1 MSEYAKDNLKL
12 IGKNQEDLK
21 VISAYSQDSIVAV
34 SDMVFLEKNKIF
46 VMIINR
52 FMWEDI
58 KKGTQKQSK
67 RIRCAIKFEGIL
79 KVKSKK
85 VNQKNRNKRLEC
97 LAINCNEILS
107 KNYEINFFFAGGGMI
122 SLISE
127 SIEVVMNDLG
137 ESWNVNYIPKH
148 KIWMLI
154 YLIILN
160 KSTKEKGDKVD

>member
-1 MSEYAKDNLKL
+1 MSEYAKGNLKL
-12 IGKNQEDLK
+12 IGKNKEDLK

-34 SDMVFLEKNKIF
+34 KDMIFLEKNKIF

-127 SIEVVMNDLG
+127 SIEVVMNVRG
-137 ESWNVNYIPKH
+137 ESFNVKYIPKH
-148 KIWMLI
+148 KI
-154 YLIILN
+154 
-160 KSTKEKGDKVD
+160 